1 MFRRPQAETFINYQ
15 LQASL
20 GRQPSSGKIAIKR
33 RKRTK
38 IKKRKDSFI
47 LRSQDIDKRRTTYRP
62 DRLLAL
68 HQSSLN
74 NATRDAT
81 EVQRGLTAI
90 GTTIQ
95 SERDTKEKKALE
107 QAKGRVLTALA
118 SKLESNEPL
127 FGNYPA
133 HRQPDVIPLGYR
145 EPRPEPEPQLELT
158 SGARQTSYASH
169 RQPQDLNRQ
178 VEPLLVDD
186 PVAEDVED
194 ITDQT
199 PIPRT
204 EKPKVGKLDPSKLS
218 ALQGLEFQVASAD
231 DPRVKQA
238 ENNAQQQRN
247 VQRQQAQQNEPQLR
261 EPQPEPE
268 EEPEEELERTESQK
282 KRAKAFAKVDDDD
295 TPVLLTQQ
303 PKTISVDKSTEVPP
317 TEFQPLSEGTEVRN
331 LDAECIKQ
339 GLAVAKAKEKR
350 KVKMAERFSQLS
362 GAIEEDRLAEFDE
375 FEPTPEPEPI
385 PEPQPEPEVKAKGKV
400 EDLDEFD
407 EGEENWKK
415 AQEIFGQGKR
425 QNKLGTAKNKYK
437 LRQGEDHFKITDF
450 DGKLGGGRFAGEQLV
465 ISDINTRTGNV
476 LVQRSSIT
484 NTGQKPT
491 PQDQANIKFSKL
503 QQLIQS
509 GDIPIEKI
517 DHTYIHAD

>member
-20 GRQPSSGKIAIKR
+20 GRQPSSGKIPIKR

-74 NATRDAT
+74 NATRNAT

-95 SERDTKEKKALE
+95 SERDTKEKKVIE
-107 QAKGRVLTALA
+107 QAKGRLLTALA
-118 SKLESNEPL
+118 SRLESNEPL

-158 SGARQTSYASH
+158 SGARQTSYAEH
-169 RQPQDLNRQ
+169 RKPQDLNRQ

-186 PVAEDVED
+186 PEEELED

-238 ENNAQQQRN
+238 QANAQQQRN
-247 VQRQQAQQNEPQLR
+247 VQRHQAQQNEPQLR
-261 EPQPEPE
+261 EPQPQEQSPE
-268 EEPEEELERTESQK
+268 EEPDLERT
-282 KRAKAFAKVDDDD
+282 
-295 TPVLLTQQ
+295 
-303 PKTISVDKSTEVPP
+303 
-317 TEFQPLSEGTEVRN
+317 
-331 LDAECIKQ
+331 
-339 GLAVAKAKEKR
+339 
-350 KVKMAERFSQLS
+350 
-362 GAIEEDRLAEFDE
+362 
-375 FEPTPEPEPI
+375 
-385 PEPQPEPEVKAKGKV
+385 
-400 EDLDEFD
+400 
-407 EGEENWKK
+407 
-415 AQEIFGQGKR
+415 
-425 QNKLGTAKNKYK
+425 
-437 LRQGEDHFKITDF
+437 
-450 DGKLGGGRFAGEQLV
+450 
-465 ISDINTRTGNV
+465 
-476 LVQRSSIT
+476 
-484 NTGQKPT
+484 
-491 PQDQANIKFSKL
+491 
-503 QQLIQS
+503 
-509 GDIPIEKI
+509 
-517 DHTYIHAD
+517 